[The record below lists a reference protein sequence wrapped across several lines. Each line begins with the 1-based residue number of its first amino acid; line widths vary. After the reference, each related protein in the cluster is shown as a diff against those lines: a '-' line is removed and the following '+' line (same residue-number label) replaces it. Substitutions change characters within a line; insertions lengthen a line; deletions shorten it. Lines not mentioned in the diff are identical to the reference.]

1 MSRIRLLLRRRRGER
16 GAAAVEMAL
25 ILPVLLLLVGGIIDF
40 GRAFNAQMTLTQA
53 AREGARMQSLGYTD
67 AQVASRARQAATGL
81 PTIAVNIPSRCPTTD
96 PSNASVVEVSTNFN
110 YLLLDGIV
118 NLVGA
123 SMPASQ
129 TLRAQGS
136 MRCSG

>member
-67 AQVASRARQAATGL
+67 AQVTSRARQAATGL
-81 PTIAVNIPSRCPTTD
+81 PTIAVNITSRCPTTD

-110 YLLLDGIV
+110 YLLLDDIV

>member
-53 AREGARMQSLGYTD
+53 AREGARMQSLL
-67 AQVASRARQAATGL
+67 SL
-81 PTIAVNIPSRCPTTD
+81 IHI
-96 PSNASVVEVSTNFN
+96 
-110 YLLLDGIV
+110 
-118 NLVGA
+118 
-123 SMPASQ
+123 
-129 TLRAQGS
+129 
-136 MRCSG
+136 